1 MKTTISFAS
10 AGLAII
16 LAFPMTAQANDF
28 GNNDSRGQRVSHR
41 QEQSFEETPT
51 SSGAR
56 PAFENQQRI
65 LQEGQAEAEME
76 RSQDNHNRYHA
87 RDGRNYSRYREYREY
102 REYRDDRQEGR
113 NRRRNQRRYRQY
125 QYQGDWR

>member
-16 LAFPMTAQANDF
+16 LAFPMTAQASDY
-28 GNNDSRGQRVSHR
+28 GSAGQRVAHR
-41 QEQSFEETPT
+41 QEQPVEEEVTPVSNT
-51 SSGAR
+51 R
-56 PAFENQQRI
+56 PAFENQQRL
-65 LQEGQAEAEME
+65 LQEGQAELEME
-76 RSQDNHNRYHA
+76 RSQDNRYHA
-87 RDGRNYSRYREYREY
+87 RDDRSYQYREYREY

-125 QYQGDWR
+125 QYRGDWR

>member
-1 MKTTISFAS
+1 MKTTISLAS

-16 LAFPMTAQANDF
+16 LAFPMTAQAHDH
-28 GNNDSRGQRVSHR
+28 GSYGQRGPHHR
-41 QEQSFEETPT
+41 EQPVEEAPT

-65 LQEGQAEAEME
+65 LQEGQAKME
-76 RSQDNHNRYHA
+76 RDQDNRYHA
-87 RDGRNYSRYREYREY
+87 QDNFPAGRLRDRNYYQYREY

-113 NRRRNQRRYRQY
+113 NRRRNQRRYRQH
-125 QYQGDWR
+125 QYRGDWH

>member
-16 LAFPMTAQANDF
+16 LAFPMTAQASDL
-28 GNNDSRGQRVSHR
+28 GIYSASGQRVAHR
-41 QEQSFEETPT
+41 QEQPVEEDLTPVSNT
-51 SSGAR
+51 R
-56 PAFENQQRI
+56 PAFENQQRL
-65 LQEGQAEAEME
+65 LQEGQAELEME
-76 RSQDNHNRYHA
+76 RSQDNRYHA
-87 RDGRNYSRYREYREY
+87 RDDRNYYQYREYREY

-125 QYQGDWR
+125 QYRGDWR